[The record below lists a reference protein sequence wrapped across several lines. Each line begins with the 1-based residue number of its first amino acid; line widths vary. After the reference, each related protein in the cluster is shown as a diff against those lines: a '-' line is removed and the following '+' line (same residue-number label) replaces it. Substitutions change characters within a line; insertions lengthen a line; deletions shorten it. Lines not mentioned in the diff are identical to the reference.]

1 MAGTTIYRTTLLPEW
16 IDYNQHLRD
25 AYYGV
30 IISLATDALMDQVGI
45 DADYRQRT
53 QCTLYSL
60 EMHIHWLKEVK
71 ADATLAVDAI
81 VLGVDSKRLHLG
93 VDIRTDDSV
102 APVATAE
109 LMLLHYRQGD
119 TPGAT
124 PFPDDIRAAIET
136 LRLAYDG
143 GAWPGPRARPLAMT
157 RR

>member
-1 MAGTTIYRTTLLPEW
+1 MAGTPIYRTAILPEW

-30 IISLATDALMDQVGI
+30 VISLAIDQWMDTVGI
-45 DADYRQRT
+45 DEAYRTRT
-53 QCTLYSL
+53 HCTLYSL

-71 ADATLAVDAI
+71 AGASLSVNAI
-81 VLGVDSKRLHLG
+81 VLGLDSKRLHLG
-93 VDIRTDDSV
+93 IELRADADV

-109 LMLLHYRQGD
+109 IMLLHYRQGD

-124 PFPDDIRAAIET
+124 PFPDDIVRAIDA
-136 LRLAYDG
+136 LRQADDG
-143 GAWPGPRARPLAMT
+143 STWPGPRARALTMA